1 MANFREHITVSSM
14 LGLSYGL
21 SGVMGFGFNP
31 VQGLLAACLTGLSG
45 MLPDLDS
52 DGGRPV
58 REMFGLLG
66 AVAPLLVVNRVI
78 AFLGLTGDP
87 ETIML
92 VIVLLYVSI
101 KYGGAEF
108 ISRVSVHRGMFH
120 SLPALLIAAEAV
132 FLAYPSPRLEVKLF
146 MGGGVAIGFLSHLL
160 LDELYS
166 VEVKGSRLGFK
177 RSSGTAMKW
186 SGDALIPNV
195 VAFTL
200 MATLTYAVFEESG
213 WLEQQ
218 SVFDQRAPSAG
229 SPGESWPGAKL
240 APMDGGTVELGT
252 PIEVRGMQ
260 TVQPTPEVDL
270 GSPQTAEQFPPTLLQ
285 R

>member
-21 SGVMGFGFNP
+21 GGVMGYGFSP

-92 VIVLLYVSI
+92 LIVMLYVAI
-101 KYGGAEF
+101 KYGGAEI
-108 ISRVSVHRGMFH
+108 ISRISVHRGMFH
-120 SLPALLIAAEAV
+120 SLPALIIAAEGV
-132 FLAYPSPRLEVKLF
+132 FLAYPSPRLDVRLF
-146 MGGGVAIGFLSHLL
+146 VAGGVAVGFLSHLM

-166 VEVKGSRLGFK
+166 VQVKGARLGLK
-177 RSSGTAMKW
+177 KSSGTALKW
-186 SGDALIPNV
+186 SGEEMIPNV

-200 MATLTYAVFEESG
+200 MATLSYAVFEESG
-213 WLEQQ
+213 WLDQQGFLQQ
-218 SVFDQRAPSAG
+218 SAPAAGAPAGRHPDAG
-229 SPGESWPGAKL
+229 SL
-240 APMDGGTVELGT
+240 
-252 PIEVRGMQ
+252 PIEGV
-260 TVQPTPEVDL
+260 EVDL
-270 GSPQTAEQFPPTLLQ
+270 GAPIQVQTAHPAPSRPFGPQHTAEQYPADLFQ